1 MGDIVKNEGVV
12 AIMEEVTE
20 GTYVPEAAS
29 EDFIETLA
37 DGLEFV
43 PGRELLERAIR
54 TGTTEKVASRVGSK
68 TSTGSIPVEL
78 KAGSNEG
85 DAPETD
91 KLYSSAFGGKRQVT
105 TAVTTGT
112 GHSTTVINIE
122 DADIA
127 DFNVGDTVLIKEAG
141 TYHTS
146 PVTAVDT
153 SVGAANI
160 TILVA
165 GASAFSD
172 NVEIAKSTTYYVDS
186 ASSKTLSVTNYD
198 GGKIRE
204 KIIGLRP
211 AGLEFSNITTGQ
223 LPQASF
229 SLEGFGLDKEVG
241 TPLYTAAY
249 DSSLPPVILQ
259 ACIYMNGVAIEL
271 NEFTLSLANTLAFKT
286 TTCSENG
293 RIASRITLTEVT
305 GSINPYSEDDS
316 VDRFD
321 NYNENTKFSL
331 FMRAY
336 NPTAVSGEYGEV
348 FSIYLPNCRITE
360 FASADQEGL
369 GTDAISFG
377 AYKTD
382 GNDTA
387 FLTFI

>member
-1 MGDIVKNEGVV
+1 MGDIVKNEGSL

-29 EDFIETLA
+29 ADYIETLA

-68 TSTGSIPVEL
+68 TSTGAIPVEL
-78 KAGSNEG
+78 KAGSSEG

-91 KLYSSAFGGKRQVT
+91 KLYSAAFGGKRQLASVVT
-105 TAVTTGT
+105 SKT
-112 GHSTTVINIE
+112 GHTTTVVEIE

-127 DFNVGDTVLIKEAG
+127 SFKVGDSVLIKEAG
-141 TYHTS
+141 AYHTS
-146 PVTAVDT
+146 PITAVDST
-153 SVGAANI
+153 GGAANI
-160 TILVA
+160 TLLVA
-165 GASAFSD
+165 GGSAFSD
-172 NVEIAKSTTYYVDS
+172 NVEIGKFTTYFVDS
-186 ASSKTLSVTNYD
+186 AAAKTLSVTNYD

-204 KIIGLRP
+204 KIVGLRP
-211 AGLEFSNITTGQ
+211 AGLEFANITTGQ

-259 ACIYMNGVAIEL
+259 ACIYMDGVAIEL

-293 RIASRITLTEVT
+293 RTASRITLNEVT
-305 GSINPYSEDDS
+305 GSINPYSDDDN
-316 VDRFD
+316 VDKFD
-321 NYNENTKFSL
+321 IYNENTKFSL

-336 NPTAVSGEYGEV
+336 NPTAVAGEYGEV
-348 FSIYLPNCRITE
+348 FSLYLPNCRITE
-360 FASADQEGL
+360 FASADQDGL

-377 AYKTD
+377 AYKTL